1 MKDLYQWHFPLGAGE
16 ITDAW
21 TSGILSVDT
30 NVLLDLYRYHEETRN
45 LLLQALEYFGDRT
58 WLANQVAEEFFRNRN
73 SVIASASSG
82 FTSADKIA
90 DEILKQTGEETAKL
104 AKNRIIP
111 QASVSKL
118 QMDIQQAVNAF
129 KLELSK
135 TKEAFPNFRDNDLII
150 DRVCGLFNSRVG
162 KPYDKTALEEAL
174 KEAKK
179 RFESE
184 TPPGYKDIAEK
195 KGDRRYGDY
204 LIWRQLI
211 DYAGGLKLP
220 LIFVTSELKEDW
232 WERASGK
239 TIGPRQELLKEYFEA
254 TGRRLLFYQ
263 TDRFLEFASDRI
275 GSTDVAEA
283 VEEIRD
289 VARRRT
295 RNPQLVEFIE
305 QDWEWEEGETWQRGT
320 LVVRLLRPAFNFTC
334 SGRLEPHMLKIPD
347 LTVALKIFP
356 EGMPEHVV
364 RFGTGTTYDFNIH
377 VKSTDYGDYLPI
389 GEYRFFYDAIND
401 LTTPPEAEI

>member
-1 MKDLYQWHFPLGAGE
+1 VTSFLVAGGV
-16 ITDAW
+16 
-21 TSGILSVDT
+21 SILQS
-30 NVLLDLYRYHEETRN
+30 
-45 LLLQALEYFGDRT
+45 
-58 WLANQVAEEFFRNRN
+58 
-73 SVIASASSG
+73 
-82 FTSADKIA
+82 
-90 DEILKQTGEETAKL
+90 
-104 AKNRIIP
+104 
-111 QASVSKL
+111 
-118 QMDIQQAVNAF
+118 DIQQAVNAF

-135 TKEAFPNFRDNDLII
+135 AKEAFPNFRDNDLII
-150 DRVCGLFNSRVG
+150 DRVCSLFNGRVG
-162 KPYDKTALEEAL
+162 KPYDKSALEVAL

-179 RFESE
+179 RFDNEI
-184 TPPGYKDIAEK
+184 PPGYKDITEK

-211 DYAGGLKLP
+211 DYAGDLKLP

-305 QDWEWEEGETWQRGT
+305 QDWEWEEGVTWQRGT
-320 LVVRLLRPAFNFTC
+320 LVVRLVRPAFKFTC
-334 SGRLEPHMLKIPD
+334 SGRLEPHMLKVPD
-347 LTVALKIFP
+347 LTVALKSFP
-356 EGMPEHVV
+356 EGMPEHIV

-377 VKSTDYGDYLPI
+377 VKSTDYGEYLPT
-389 GEYRFFYDAIND
+389 GEYRFFYDATND
-401 LTTPPEAEI
+401 MTIQPAAEI